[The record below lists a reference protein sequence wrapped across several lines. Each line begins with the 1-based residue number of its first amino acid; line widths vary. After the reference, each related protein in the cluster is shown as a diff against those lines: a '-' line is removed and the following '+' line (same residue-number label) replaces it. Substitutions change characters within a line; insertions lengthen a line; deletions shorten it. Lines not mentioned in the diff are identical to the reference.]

1 MKVGDLVRVI
11 QVPAGLR
18 DDEDLPTKTLFDLC
32 LGKTFPIAEIDAN
45 MIELHV
51 GELLG
56 KLPYQHSIFIEP
68 EFVEA
73 VEIST

>member
-1 MKVGDLVRVI
+1 MKAGNLVRVI

-32 LGKTFPIAEIDAN
+32 LGKTFPIVEIDAN

-56 KLPYQHSIFIEP
+56 KLPHEHMVFIEP
-68 EFVEA
+68 EFVEI
-73 VEIST
+73 VQTST